1 MPLALA
7 CALALLVLV
16 WGSVPAQAVLT
27 RPLAASFGGKGSE
40 DGKFEGPAGVAVRE
54 PTLSEPAEDVYV
66 VDRGSNRVEQF
77 SSTGAFIAAWGWG
90 VSDGKAEYEVCTSGC
105 RAGIAGEGAGQFD
118 APEAIAVDNST
129 SASDPSAGDVYVAN
143 TADNVVEKFASN
155 GAYIGRVAGPFEALY
170 GIAVDANGEL
180 WVYQSSGVIENFSD
194 AMVNEL
200 IESRQDPR
208 GTQPGFAV
216 DSKDDLFVR
225 TGDGGIEKLTSS
237 GEEVVEIDEEQS
249 PAVAV
254 DLLSDEV
261 FVGNVTSVREF
272 SSSGSSIGRFGAL
285 SSTSGVA
292 VSAAVGEVY
301 VADST
306 ANLVDAFTAPVV
318 VPTVLVEAA
327 TGVQKKG
334 GVIEG
339 TLHGA
344 VDPEGEEV
352 KECFFEY
359 GASLPSGKTVACE
372 PAPGSSASAVE
383 VHAPVSGLLP
393 GTTYLYRVVARN
405 ANGANGSTVSEFGTP
420 VAMPVS
426 LEAVSGLE
434 KNGASGE
441 IDVTLNGSV
450 TPEGEP
456 VKACYFEY
464 GASLPSGKTAP
475 CSPAPG
481 SSVGAVHVEAKLS
494 GLQVETR
501 YLYRLLA
508 ENTFG
513 VGTSSQESFTTP
525 VAVKGVGRCNASGLL
540 NEAATLHGTLEP
552 EGLSTSWYFE
562 YRKFGS
568 AGPWSKSAEGSA
580 ENPTDKIVEAE
591 ESVAGLE
598 RNTFYLCRLVA
609 HNEFGNALSDEED
622 GEEGGGFTT
631 ALPPEVEGESVALV
645 GFSGVTLKARID
657 GYGAAD
663 TFHFE
668 YGTSESYGS
677 STPEVTLGH
686 PMRGESVVS
695 LQVLGLQPV
704 TTYYFRV
711 VVTQPHGGG
720 TATGADATFTT
731 FPASGA
737 ELPDG
742 RVYEMVSPVEA
753 QGTNV
758 YVPEAHNGPFP
769 VATMLPFQASGNGE
783 AVAYAAAPAA
793 GGNGDAGAGGGNE
806 FIARSTPAG
815 WVAQDV
821 MPPGGGGSPVFL
833 GFSSDLSAGIVE
845 SREPLSAGAPGGGF
859 DVLYSRTSGDGSYHP
874 LFSEAPS
881 HRSAEEFASFGTVGP
896 RGAGLA
902 YAGASADSS
911 DLLFEAN
918 DALAEAKEDP
928 GREANDLYESA
939 AGQLSLVN
947 VLPGGEQAPD
957 ATFGAPNET
966 GRPVDP
972 PDFSDVISADGTRVF
987 WTDLHAGLDE
997 GHVYVRENGANTIPV
1012 SAGAARYWTATA
1024 DGRYAFYTEGEKL
1037 YRFDVESANREVLA
1051 GAGAGVLGVIG
1062 ASENGSYLYYVAKG
1076 KLAAGATEGQPNL
1089 YLLREGSTVFIAT
1102 LAAEDEGSEAYGEGS
1117 FGDWEPGLG
1126 HRTAQVTPD
1135 GHSIVFESVL
1145 PLTGYD
1151 SEGLGEVF
1159 VYDAEPGGGLF
1170 CASCDPSGE
1179 APPVTEV
1186 AGVRVKAA
1194 SYLPVS
1200 WSRTYMPRVISE
1212 DGSRV
1217 FFDSFEPLVAPD
1229 SNAQQDVYEWERDGA
1244 GSCQEAR
1251 GCEYLLSGA
1260 TSRSGSYL
1268 VDASANGDDVFFVS
1282 DARLVPQDEDE
1293 SDHLYDVR
1301 VGGVQ
1306 PSAPAGCSGAACQQ
1320 VPIAPLIFA
1329 TPPSATFAGVGN
1341 FPPPAPAKVKPK
1353 PKHKHKHKQPKHK
1366 AKHGKQ
1372 SSARKTGKRARRA
1385 GRGKAGRS

>member
-7 CALALLVLV
+7 CAFALVC
-16 WGSVPAQAVLT
+16 AQASAATFELGSPTV
-27 RPLAASFGGKGSE
+27 RPAAIIEPPASFGEPGSGPGQFGGE
-40 DGKFEGPAGVAVRE
+40 SPFGVAVETSTGDVFALDQANRRVEKFGPAGKY
-54 PTLSEPAEDVYV
+54 LSELNGGTTPAE
-66 VDRGSNRVEQF
+66 QF
-77 SSTGAFIAAWGWG
+77 
-90 VSDGKAEYEVCTSGC
+90 
-105 RAGIAGEGAGQFD
+105 
-118 APEAIAVDNST
+118 APEARGLAVDNSIT
-129 SASDPSAGDVYVAN
+129 SPTRGDVYVADTGHN
-143 TADNVVEKFASN
+143 
-155 GAYIGRVAGPFEALY
+155 
-170 GIAVDANGEL
+170 AVDRFRPKAGEPNEYEYAGL
-180 WVYQSSGVIENFSD
+180 LVGLSSPEGV
-194 AMVNEL
+194 
-200 IESRQDPR
+200 
-208 GTQPGFAV
+208 AV
-216 DSKDDLFVR
+216 DSKGDVYVVQPNSPVVFEFGPKGEGLLAEIASAALTRPVGVAVASNGDLYVVNFFNNLVKLVR
-225 TGDGGIEKLTSS
+225 GPKGEVESS
-237 GEEVVEIDEEQS
+237 VIDTHA
-249 PAVAV
+249 PTAVAV
-254 DLLSDEV
+254 DPS
-261 FVGNVTSVREF
+261 GN
-272 SSSGSSIGRFGAL
+272 
-285 SSTSGVA
+285 
-292 VSAAVGEVY
+292 VY
-301 VADST
+301 VADT
-306 ANLVDAFTAPVV
+306 
-318 VPTVLVEAA
+318 E
-327 TGVQKKG
+327 G
-334 GVIEG
+334 GSHV
-339 TLHGA
+339 TKY
-344 VDPEGEEV
+344 D
-352 KECFFEY
+352 
-359 GASLPSGKTVACE
+359 
-372 PAPGSSASAVE
+372 
-383 VHAPVSGLLP
+383 
-393 GTTYLYRVVARN
+393 
-405 ANGANGSTVSEFGTP
+405 
-420 VAMPVS
+420 
-426 LEAVSGLE
+426 
-434 KNGASGE
+434 ASGE
-441 IDVTLNGSV
+441 LVEELGAGNIDLSLGLAYSAFNEDLYVGDIEQRDVHVFEEEEAAGKAKPRVRECTGAASTHVNAVVSCFVAPHAAEASV
-450 TPEGEP
+450 Y
-456 VKACYFEY
+456 VEY
-464 GASLPSGKTAP
+464 GEV
-475 CSPAPG
+475 G
-481 SSVGAVHVEAKLS
+481 SSTLIRTAAQTVTASGVVKVELAGLKTHTEYAFTLVASNEVGSARGEEA
-494 GLQVETR
+494 
-501 YLYRLLA
+501 A
-508 ENTFG
+508 FA
-513 VGTSSQESFTTP
+513 TP
-525 VAVKGVGRCNASGLL
+525 AAVKGVSGCAASGVD
-540 NEAATLHGTLEP
+540 NEGAALHGSLEP
-552 EGLSTSWYFE
+552 EGVSTSWYFE
-562 YRKFGS
+562 YGPGTEYGS
-568 AGPWSKSAEGSA
+568 R
-580 ENPTDKIVEAE
+580 TAE
-591 ESVAGLE
+591 ESSAG
-598 RNTFYLCRLVA
+598 NAKVTFEPGVTKLKPHTAYHCRLVA
-609 HNEFGNALSDEED
+609 YNVYGTETGEAGEFETTGPPTID
-622 GEEGGGFTT
+622 GE
-631 ALPPEVEGESVALV
+631 S
-645 GFSGVTLKARID
+645 FSGVGTTLAKLSAQVND
-657 GYGAAD
+657 EDAAA
-663 TFHFE
+663 TYRFE
-668 YGTSESYGS
+668 YGGTSGYGF
-677 STPEVTLGH
+677 STPEAKLAAVG
-686 PMRGESVVS
+686 GD
-695 LQVLGLQPV
+695 LQAAAQAVGLQPGV
-704 TTYYFRV
+704 EYHFRV
-711 VVTQPHGGG
+711 VVTDTHGT
-720 TATGADATFTT
+720 TAGADATFTT

-742 RVYEMVSPVEA
+742 RVYEMVSPLEA
-753 QGTNV
+753 QGANV

-769 VATMLPFQASGNGE
+769 VPTMLPFEAAANGE
-783 AVAYAAAPAA
+783 AVAYAAAPSA

-902 YAGASADSS
+902 YAGASADSG

-939 AGQLSLVN
+939 GGQLSLVN

-966 GRPVDP
+966 GRPVDS

-987 WTDLHAGLDE
+987 WTDLHAGADE
-997 GHVYVRENGANTIPV
+997 GHVYVRENGASTVPV
-1012 SAGAARYWTATA
+1012 SAGAARYWTATP

-1037 YRFDVESANREVLA
+1037 YRFDVESAQREELA
-1051 GAGAGVLGVIG
+1051 GAGAGVLGVVG
-1062 ASENGSYLYYVAKG
+1062 ASEDGSYLYFVATG
-1076 KLAAGATEGQPNL
+1076 KLAEGATEGQPNL

-1102 LAAEDEGSEAYGEGS
+1102 LAVEDEGSEAYGEGS

-1126 HRTAQVTPD
+1126 HRTAQVTPN
-1135 GHSIVFESVL
+1135 GHSIVFESVR

-1186 AGVRVKAA
+1186 GGVRVKAA

-1200 WSRTYMPRVISE
+1200 WSRTYMPRLISE

-1260 TSRSGSYL
+1260 TSRAGSYL

-1282 DARLVPQDEDE
+1282 DARLVPRDEDE

-1353 PKHKHKHKQPKHK
+1353 PKPKHKHKHKHKQPKHK